1 MAKKLHASAKAFK
14 AERAV
19 PNDPVAIGAPGG
31 FLFKW
36 WSLFWDSYTAK
47 SNESAALQVETQQ
60 SKARENQQQLQ
71 LIQQQNAQLQR
82 WDPSHSSHGGPVNA
96 MNSEGIM
103 GQPSANFLDMKMY
116 KNWIKQGYI
125 QWNYILIKDI
135 KVNYQLLEGN
145 SGNMSGSSQQLRAQM
160 TNTEVNSGNQKSLPS
175 HASTIH
181 RQAISQSQ
189 PGLGSAGL
197 NQGVTGLPQRGWA
210 LTEIDQLPPNSGL
223 QVQQPNLLDQNQ
235 FLLASSNQ
243 QGLEQAQAQGC
254 IGNSTNNGFGGLPR
268 GGLNVKDA
276 NLERNNG
283 STCSQ
288 KNNNRER
295 KQHSSSGPT
304 NSKGKGNT
312 VDPSPRSPVSTH
324 TPGDEKNT
332 SSSLQHVSSGQKGL
346 MMHGSETAGLA
357 SPENQLD
364 DIEHIGDG
372 GDVDSFLSNDGED
385 GRTLYD
391 NIKQNLTEHKTESS
405 KGFFLEEVGC
415 IRTRDKV
422 TCCHFSSDGKLF
434 ASAGHEKKAVL
445 WNMDTLQ
452 TESTPEE
459 HQDVITDVRFRPN
472 STQLLIASLDKSVKL
487 WDAANPSY
495 CLHAYTGHPSHV
507 MSLDFHPK
515 KNDMF
520 CFCDTNNEIRYWNIN
535 PFSCTR
541 VSKQGGSSQVRFEPE
556 NGCLLAAASDEV
568 VSIFDVETD
577 MQTHLFQG
585 HSGVVNSL
593 CWDLNGDYLAFV
605 CKESVKV
612 WSLTSGECVHELSS
626 KSNQFHSC
634 AFHPSYSALLMIGGE
649 KGLELW
655 NIAENKFMT
664 VRAHENMIAGLAQSP
679 ITGMIASGSHDSSV
693 KLWK

>member
-1 MAKKLHASAKAFK
+1 MAQRDWDADKMLDAYIYDYLMAKKLHASAKAFK

-19 PNDPVAIGAPGG
+19 PNDPVVIGAPGG
-31 FLFKW
+31 FLFEW

-47 SNESAALQVETQQ
+47 SNEAAALQTQQ
-60 SKARENQQQLQ
+60 SRARENQQQLQ

-82 WDPSHSSHGGPVNA
+82 WDPSHSSHGVPVNA

-116 KNWIKQGYI
+116 KDWINQG
-125 QWNYILIKDI
+125 
-135 KVNYQLLEGN
+135 QLLEGN

-160 TNTEVNSGNQKSLPS
+160 TNMKLTQMPQSS
-175 HASTIH
+175 
-181 RQAISQSQ
+181 SQH
-189 PGLGSAGL
+189 
-197 NQGVTGLPQRGWA
+197 
-210 LTEIDQLPPNSGL
+210 EQL
-223 QVQQPNLLDQNQ
+223 QQ
-235 FLLASSNQ
+235 
-243 QGLEQAQAQGC
+243 
-254 IGNSTNNGFGGLPR
+254 
-268 GGLNVKDA
+268 
-276 NLERNNG
+276 
-283 STCSQ
+283 
-288 KNNNRER
+288 NNNRER
-295 KQHSSSGPT
+295 KQQSSSGPT
-304 NSKGKGNT
+304 NSKGKGKAM
-312 VDPSPRSPVSTH
+312 DPSPKSPVSTH
-324 TPGDEKNT
+324 NPGDEKNT
-332 SSSLQHVSSGQKGL
+332 ASSLQHVSSGQKGL
-346 MMHGSETAGLA
+346 MMYGSETAGLA

-364 DIEHIGDG
+364 DIEHIGDE

-422 TCCHFSSDGKLF
+422 TCCHFSSDGKLL
-434 ASAGHEKKAVL
+434 ASAGHEKKTVL
-445 WNMDTLQ
+445 WNMNTLQ

-472 STQLLIASLDKSVKL
+472 SSQLATASLDKSVKL

-515 KNDMF
+515 TNDMF
-520 CFCDTNNEIRYWNIN
+520 CFCDSNNEIRYWNIN

-541 VSKQGGSSQVRFEPE
+541 VSKQGGSSQVRFEPA
-556 NGCLLAAASDEV
+556 NGRLLAAASDEV

-577 MQTHLFQG
+577 MQTHFFQG

-593 CWDLNGDYLAFV
+593 CWDLNGDYLASV
-605 CKESVKV
+605 GKESVKV
-612 WSLTSGECVHELSS
+612 WSLTSGKCVHELSS

-655 NIAENKFMT
+655 NIAENKIMT
-664 VRAHENMIAGLAQSP
+664 VRAHENMIAALAQSP
-679 ITGMIASGSHDSSV
+679 VTGMIASGSHDSSV

>member
-1 MAKKLHASAKAFK
+1 MAQRDWDADKMLDAYIYDYLMAKKLHASAKAFK

-31 FLFKW
+31 FLFEW

-47 SNESAALQVETQQ
+47 SNEAAALQTQQ
-60 SKARENQQQLQ
+60 SRARENQQQLQ

-82 WDPSHSSHGGPVNA
+82 WDPSHSSHGVPVNA

-116 KNWIKQGYI
+116 KDWINQG
-125 QWNYILIKDI
+125 
-135 KVNYQLLEGN
+135 QLLEGN

-160 TNTEVNSGNQKSLPS
+160 TNMKLTQMPQSS
-175 HASTIH
+175 
-181 RQAISQSQ
+181 SQH
-189 PGLGSAGL
+189 
-197 NQGVTGLPQRGWA
+197 
-210 LTEIDQLPPNSGL
+210 EQL
-223 QVQQPNLLDQNQ
+223 QQ
-235 FLLASSNQ
+235 
-243 QGLEQAQAQGC
+243 
-254 IGNSTNNGFGGLPR
+254 
-268 GGLNVKDA
+268 
-276 NLERNNG
+276 
-283 STCSQ
+283 
-288 KNNNRER
+288 NNNRER
-295 KQHSSSGPT
+295 KQQSSSGPT
-304 NSKGKGNT
+304 NSKGKGKAM
-312 VDPSPRSPVSTH
+312 DPSPKSPVSTH
-324 TPGDEKNT
+324 NPGDEKNT
-332 SSSLQHVSSGQKGL
+332 ASSLQHVSSGQKGL
-346 MMHGSETAGLA
+346 MMYGSETAGLA

-364 DIEHIGDG
+364 DIEHIGDE

-422 TCCHFSSDGKLF
+422 TCCHFSSDGKLL
-434 ASAGHEKKAVL
+434 ASAGHGKKAVL
-445 WNMDTLQ
+445 WNMNTLQ

-472 STQLLIASLDKSVKL
+472 SSQLATASLDKSVKL

-515 KNDMF
+515 TNDMF
-520 CFCDTNNEIRYWNIN
+520 CFCDSNNEIRYWNIN

-541 VSKQGGSSQVRFEPE
+541 VSEQGGSSQVRFEPA
-556 NGCLLAAASDEV
+556 NGRLLAAASHEV

-577 MQTHLFQG
+577 MQTHFFQG

-593 CWDLNGDYLAFV
+593 CWDLNGDYLASV
-605 CKESVKV
+605 GKESVKV
-612 WSLTSGECVHELSS
+612 WSLTSGKCVHELSS

-655 NIAENKFMT
+655 NIAENKIMT
-664 VRAHENMIAGLAQSP
+664 VRAHENMIAALAQSP

>member
-31 FLFKW
+31 FLFEW
-36 WSLFWDSYTAK
+36 WSLFWDNYTAK
-47 SNESAALQVETQQ
+47 SNEAAALQVETQQ
-60 SKARENQQQLQ
+60 SRARENQQQLQ
-71 LIQQQNAQLQR
+71 LIHQENAQLQR
-82 WDPSHSSHGGPVNA
+82 WDPRHSSHGVPVNA

-103 GQPSANFLDMKMY
+103 GQPSANFMDMKMY
-116 KNWIKQGYI
+116 KDWINQG
-125 QWNYILIKDI
+125 
-135 KVNYQLLEGN
+135 QLLEGN

-189 PGLGSAGL
+189 PGLGSYCK
-197 NQGVTGLPQRGWA
+197 LPAEKCPPPHHSKG
-210 LTEIDQLPPNSGL
+210 IDQLKPNSGL
-223 QVQQPNLLDQNQ
+223 QVHQPDLLDQNR
-235 FLLASSNQ
+235 FPLSSSIQ
-243 QGLEQAQAQGC
+243 QALEQAQAQGC
-254 IGNSTNNGFGGLPR
+254 IGSSPNYGFGGLPR
-268 GGLNVKDA
+268 GGLKVKDA
-276 NLERNNG
+276 ELEKNKG
-283 STCSQ
+283 SMCSQ
-288 KNNNRER
+288 KM
-295 KQHSSSGPT
+295 KLTQMSQSSSQHEQLQQILHQNPW
-304 NSKGKGNT
+304 
-312 VDPSPRSPVSTH
+312 VSTH
-324 TPGDEKNT
+324 NPGDEKNT
-332 SSSLQHVSSGQKGL
+332 ASSLQHVSSGQKGL
-346 MMHGSETAGLA
+346 MMYGSETAGLA

-364 DIEHIGDG
+364 DIEHIGDE

-405 KGFFLEEVGC
+405 KEVGC
-415 IRTRDKV
+415 IWTRDKV
-422 TCCHFSSDGKLF
+422 TCCHFSSDSKLL
-434 ASAGHEKKAVL
+434 ASAGHGKKAVL
-445 WNMDTLQ
+445 WNMNTLQ

-472 STQLLIASLDKSVKL
+472 SSQLATASLDKSVKL

-515 KNDMF
+515 TNDMF
-520 CFCDTNNEIRYWNIN
+520 CFCDSNNEIRYWNIN

-541 VSKQGGSSQVRFEPE
+541 VSKQGGSSQVRFEPA
-556 NGCLLAAASDEV
+556 NGRLLAAASVEV
-568 VSIFDVETD
+568 VSIFDVKTD
-577 MQTHLFQG
+577 MQTYFFQG

-593 CWDLNGDYLAFV
+593 CWDLNGDYLASV
-605 CKESVKV
+605 GKESVKV
-612 WSLTSGECVHELSS
+612 WSLTSGKCVHELSS
-626 KSNQFHSC
+626 KSNHFHSC

-655 NIAENKFMT
+655 NIAENKIMT
-664 VRAHENMIAGLAQSP
+664 VRAHENMIAALAQSP